1 MAVKKPSRHNQERIL
16 FVLMGLIIV
25 GLILSGYFL
34 FVRKILPELTSDKET
49 STAATA
55 NTGVS
60 AISDDMA
67 AANEFIPQEEAQDLR
82 IFFGMK
88 GSDMLASELRRVRRR
103 TMLIAQARQI
113 VETLLEGPITGSLY
127 QLFPKG
133 TGLRGIFFDAG
144 TFIVDLSREFTALNK
159 LGAAEQTLAIYSLV
173 NSLTELDQ
181 KAKVKFLI
189 NGSEPASDEGH
200 IDLSVPLTRLES
212 LIQN

>member
-34 FVRKILPELTSDKET
+34 FVRKILPELSSGKET
-49 STAATA
+49 STAAAATPGA
-55 NTGVS
+55 S
-60 AISDDMA
+60 AASEDLA

-82 IFFGMK
+82 IFFGLK
-88 GSDMLASELRRVRRR
+88 GTDMLASELRRVRKR

-113 VETLLEGPITGSLY
+113 VETLLEGPITGNLY
-127 QLFPKG
+127 QVFPEG

-144 TFIVDLSREFTALNK
+144 TFIVDLSREFTALSK
-159 LGAAEQTLAIYSLV
+159 FGAAEQTLAVYSLV
-173 NSLTELDQ
+173 NSLTELDP
-181 KAKVKFLI
+181 KARVKILI
-189 NGSEPASDEGH
+189 NGSEPAGDEGH
-200 IDLSVPLTRLES
+200 IDLSVPLTRLEN

>member
-34 FVRKILPELTSDKET
+34 FVRKILPELTSGKET
-49 STAATA
+49 STATATSS
-55 NTGVS
+55 GVS
-60 AISDDMA
+60 AMSEDMA

-82 IFFGMK
+82 IFFGLK
-88 GSDMLASELRRVRRR
+88 GSDMLASELRRVRKR

-113 VETLLEGPITGSLY
+113 VETLLEGPITGNLY

-133 TGLRGIFFDAG
+133 TGLRGLFFDAG
-144 TFIVDLSREFTALNK
+144 TFIVDLSREFTALSK
-159 LGAAEQTLAIYSLV
+159 LGAAEQTLAVYSLV
-173 NSLTELDQ
+173 NSLTELDP
-181 KAKVKFLI
+181 KARVKILV
-189 NGSEPASDEGH
+189 NGSEPTGDEGH

>member
-16 FVLMGLIIV
+16 FVLMGLIII